1 MSCDNQFRHVCL
13 KDLDNYVKRD
23 TYFSDFSEEEIKQ
36 IQKNLG
42 IVTSS
47 DTEEFNPILISG
59 TYAQVVQ
66 QQQLGNLKIGYVYVI
81 TDFRSIY
88 LDCDNNVCGT
98 DAFIPSQEY
107 WIFLTPTDTNTFD
120 KRVSLLQQN
129 TASDCRNWIVEYN
142 INQNSCEQ
150 SKGTITYLKD
160 SNGNYAYYDFK
171 NIKFKKVLADLNK
184 GPVSYDHDTYL
195 YTFDNNGTDASELNC
210 KNNHIEKG
218 ASNNVFLGTT
228 KNVTLDSDCHDN
240 IFFKNTENVHFLYGT
255 YNNYFKDNVSH
266 CYGIVHDKELA
277 EITTLPSTKHFEQL
291 GSKQIV
297 TYFDNETL
305 TQQIVQL

>member
-42 IVTSS
+42 IVISG

-59 TYAQVVQ
+59 TYAQVVR

-107 WIFLTPTDTNTFD
+107 QIFLTPTGINTFD

-129 TASDCRNWIVEYN
+129 IASDCRNWIVEYN

-171 NIKFKKVLADLNK
+171 NIKFKKTLADLNK

-240 IFFKNTENVHFLYGT
+240 IFFKNTENTHFLYGT
-255 YNNYFKDNVSH
+255 YNNYFKDNVNH
-266 CYGIVHDKELA
+266 CYGIVHDKE
-277 EITTLPSTKHFEQL
+277 ITELTSLPTTKHFEQL
-291 GSKQIV
+291 GDKQIV
-297 TYFDNETL
+297 TYFDHETL

>member
-42 IVTSS
+42 IVISE

-66 QQQLGNLKIGYVYVI
+66 QQQSGNLKIGYVYVI

-107 WIFLTPTDTNTFD
+107 WIFLTPTGTNTFD

-129 TASDCRNWIVEYN
+129 IASDCRNWIVEYN

-171 NIKFKKVLADLNK
+171 NIKFKKTLADLNK
-184 GPVSYDHDTYL
+184 GISLEVLSI
-195 YTFDNNGTDASELNC
+195 N
-210 KNNHIEKG
+210 
-218 ASNNVFLGTT
+218 
-228 KNVTLDSDCHDN
+228 
-240 IFFKNTENVHFLYGT
+240 
-255 YNNYFKDNVSH
+255 
-266 CYGIVHDKELA
+266 
-277 EITTLPSTKHFEQL
+277 
-291 GSKQIV
+291 SKSSL
-297 TYFDNETL
+297 E
-305 TQQIVQL
+305 